1 MSVLNK
7 DGTSVYDHLNKTD
20 PVAVVLDLDAL
31 AERLESRNYGTVRF
45 LAALLRVRER
55 LHAERVAKYRVNSK
69 TQDHRRLGRAAWR
82 RARARDSATIC
93 RRRMSKGARVSAA
106 AGVKALDAGVWR
118 CRRRLHVGWLGKKEA
133 VK

>member
-20 PVAVVLDLDAL
+20 PVAVVLALDAL

-45 LAALLRVRER
+45 LAAQLRVRER

-69 TQDHRRLGRAAWR
+69 TQDIADSVERRGVALALALAIRQLF
-82 RARARDSATIC
+82 
-93 RRRMSKGARVSAA
+93 GA
-106 AGVKALDAGVWR
+106 G
-118 CRRRLHVGWLGKKEA
+118 E
-133 VK
+133 